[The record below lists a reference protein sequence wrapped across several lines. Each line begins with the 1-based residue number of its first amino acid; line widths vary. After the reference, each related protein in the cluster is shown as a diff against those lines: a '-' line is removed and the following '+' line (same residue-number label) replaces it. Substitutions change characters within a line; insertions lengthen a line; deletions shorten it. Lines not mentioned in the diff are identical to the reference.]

1 MPALFSRST
10 LLEACNLLAG
20 CFNYHGEVEDLFYR
34 WGLDEFAE
42 NSAGSMIQRFRQVF
56 RLLKDEPETMHD
68 GRYLVEL
75 VVERAAMC
83 VGRRDGAAF
92 VRALERDGFSV
103 ERGVVRRTLPDVLD
117 LPAAD
122 DEVHVLLERHG
133 MTTSLGHLD
142 QAIRAHSEG
151 HWAAAN
157 GQLRTFYE
165 ALFDE
170 ISPLLDAAS
179 SGLKPGETRRQR
191 LANMTPPFLS
201 RELNEWSDD
210 GKNFVN
216 GVFKRLHPQG
226 SHPGLSDEEDCTFR
240 LHLTLLVARLFLR
253 RLDGRAE

>member
-1 MPALFSRST
+1 
-10 LLEACNLLAG
+10 
-20 CFNYHGEVEDLFYR
+20 
-34 WGLDEFAE
+34 
-42 NSAGSMIQRFRQVF
+42 
-56 RLLKDEPETMHD
+56 
-68 GRYLVEL
+68 
-75 VVERAAMC
+75 MC
-83 VGRRDGAAF
+83 VGRRDGTAF
-92 VRALERDGFSV
+92 VRALERDGFTV
-103 ERGVVRRTLPDVLD
+103 ERGVVRRALPDVLD

-122 DEVHVLLERHG
+122 DEVHMLLERHG

-165 ALFDE
+165 GLFDE
-170 ISPLLDAAS
+170 IGSLLDAA
-179 SGLKPGETRRQR
+179 LLDVKPGETRRQR

-201 RELNEWSDD
+201 RDLNEWSDD

-216 GVFKRLHPQG
+216 GVLKRLHSQG

-253 RLDGRAE
+253 RLDARAE